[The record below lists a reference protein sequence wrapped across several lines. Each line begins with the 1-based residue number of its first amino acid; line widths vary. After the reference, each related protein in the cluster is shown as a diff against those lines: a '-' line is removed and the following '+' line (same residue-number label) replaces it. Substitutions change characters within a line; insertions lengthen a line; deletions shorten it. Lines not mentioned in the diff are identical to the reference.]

1 MTDDH
6 QCALA
11 PFTTTEEPPER
22 ISEYDTE
29 GALEGEGGAGGAGVE
44 KDDKLAPLLSHEE
57 KKCQVTPEAI
67 ASLNYMRIFTP
78 PRPRQRWIVNQN
90 ADHHKDHRPNH
101 HTNQEH
107 DAEQLGHL
115 QEPSPAPPPGP
126 QYLNTLSLSHEHRA
140 AEPADLVLDLVFV
153 VMLAGLG
160 ASFRAELFESEDAS
174 VGIAIRDF
182 VAMFL
187 PIWFQW
193 NVINHYNNRFETHD
207 MVNLVYFAGNFI
219 LSAVAGASSER
230 CGSATSRK
238 GCQEF
243 AWAIAGAR
251 LWTVLFTF
259 YAAYHNKRYSVAIFQ
274 YTVFDILVIILW
286 MATSFM
292 HSGEYCGSEVNKC
305 WIPFIFLWWLTLLI
319 DTCRLFLAPILSS
332 KLKLVKN
339 RLEMIPLDVSLLAE
353 RHELFIILSIG
364 EVVVS
369 ALAGGVSGHSGDD
382 EHHRRLQDGHT
393 DDESGGGDDGG
404 QNEYE
409 MVIVIVCIA
418 FAIKTWY
425 FDLYGVLRLKHLMP
439 RHCHSLSTIHVSDPS
454 PYLRFKILPNR
465 PARHA
470 LIVSTPCQCR
480 PITAS
485 RGSSCTYP

>member
-1 MTDDH
+1 
-6 QCALA
+6 
-11 PFTTTEEPPER
+11 
-22 ISEYDTE
+22 
-29 GALEGEGGAGGAGVE
+29 
-44 KDDKLAPLLSHEE
+44 
-57 KKCQVTPEAI
+57 
-67 ASLNYMRIFTP
+67 
-78 PRPRQRWIVNQN
+78 
-90 ADHHKDHRPNH
+90 
-101 HTNQEH
+101 
-107 DAEQLGHL
+107 
-115 QEPSPAPPPGP
+115 
-126 QYLNTLSLSHEHRA
+126 
-140 AEPADLVLDLVFV
+140 
-153 VMLAGLG
+153 
-160 ASFRAELFESEDAS
+160 
-174 VGIAIRDF
+174 
-182 VAMFL
+182 
-187 PIWFQW
+187 
-193 NVINHYNNRFETHD
+193 
-207 MVNLVYFAGNFI
+207 
-219 LSAVAGASSER
+219 
-230 CGSATSRK
+230 
-238 GCQEF
+238 
-243 AWAIAGAR
+243 
-251 LWTVLFTF
+251 
-259 YAAYHNKRYSVAIFQ
+259 
-274 YTVFDILVIILW
+274 
-286 MATSFM
+286 
-292 HSGEYCGSEVNKC
+292 
-305 WIPFIFLWWLTLLI
+305 
-319 DTCRLFLAPILSS
+319 
-332 KLKLVKN
+332 
-339 RLEMIPLDVSLLAE
+339 MIPLDVSLLAE

>member
-1 MTDDH
+1 MGTDTSPH
-6 QCALA
+6 A
-11 PFTTTEEPPER
+11 
-22 ISEYDTE
+22 
-29 GALEGEGGAGGAGVE
+29 
-44 KDDKLAPLLSHEE
+44 
-57 KKCQVTPEAI
+57 
-67 ASLNYMRIFTP
+67 
-78 PRPRQRWIVNQN
+78 
-90 ADHHKDHRPNH
+90 
-101 HTNQEH
+101 HTQT
-107 DAEQLGHL
+107 
-115 QEPSPAPPPGP
+115 
-126 QYLNTLSLSHEHRA
+126 NTRYS
-140 AEPADLVLDLVFV
+140 
-153 VMLAGLG
+153 
-160 ASFRAELFESEDAS
+160 
-174 VGIAIRDF
+174 
-182 VAMFL
+182 
-187 PIWFQW
+187 
-193 NVINHYNNRFETHD
+193 FETHD